1 MVVLMTLMAVV
12 CRKAL
17 WPAIP
22 VMTDR
27 VTRHVAGDGRIPNT
41 MSP

>member
-1 MVVLMTLMAVV
+1 MVVLVTLMAVV
-12 CRKAL
+12 CRRSF

-27 VTRHVAGDGRIPNT
+27 VIGRVASDGRIPN
-41 MSP
+41 